1 VRLIRY
7 VLKRAAF
14 LVPQLVGISIVT
26 FLMVR
31 LLPGNPANIIAGGF
45 ATPET
50 IQQIERRLGL
60 DQPVHIQYLVYLRNT
75 LGGDLGTSW
84 YTSNPVTVDLA
95 QRLPST
101 VELIT
106 ISLLVAIALAI
117 PLGVFSAMRSG
128 GVWDRLTAG
137 YGLLAGALPDFW
149 LGLILIFV
157 LYTSLSIAPA
167 PLGQIDLT
175 VIPPP
180 RRSGMLLLDS
190 ALAGNWHAL
199 GSSAAHLVLPVITLA
214 FVNMAP
220 ILKMT
225 RSTMKECLAAEFVQ
239 YGRAV
244 GLPDPVILRYALRN
258 ALPPI
263 VTIIAVLY
271 GYLLGGAVLVESV
284 FGWGG
289 VGQYAVQSVVNSDF
303 APLQAFVLI
312 AAVFTLVLYLAVD
325 LVYVLLDPRIKV

>member
-1 VRLIRY
+1 
-7 VLKRAAF
+7 
-14 LVPQLVGISIVT
+14 
-26 FLMVR
+26 
-31 LLPGNPANIIAGGF
+31 
-45 ATPET
+45 
-50 IQQIERRLGL
+50 
-60 DQPVHIQYLVYLRNT
+60 
-75 LGGDLGTSW
+75 
-84 YTSNPVTVDLA
+84 
-95 QRLPST
+95 
-101 VELIT
+101 
-106 ISLLVAIALAI
+106 
-117 PLGVFSAMRSG
+117 
-128 GVWDRLTAG
+128 
-137 YGLLAGALPDFW
+137 
-149 LGLILIFV
+149 
-157 LYTSLSIAPA
+157 
-167 PLGQIDLT
+167 
-175 VIPPP
+175 
-180 RRSGMLLLDS
+180 
-190 ALAGNWHAL
+190 
-199 GSSAAHLVLPVITLA
+199 
-214 FVNMAP
+214 MAP

-244 GLPDPVILRYALRN
+244 GLPDSVMLRYALRN